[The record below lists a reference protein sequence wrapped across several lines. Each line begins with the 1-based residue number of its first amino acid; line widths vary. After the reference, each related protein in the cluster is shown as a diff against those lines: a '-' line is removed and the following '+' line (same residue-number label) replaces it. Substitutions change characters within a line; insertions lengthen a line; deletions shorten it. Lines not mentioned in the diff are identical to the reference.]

1 MKKTSK
7 QIGFKFLAVAMI
19 ILLFCIINLKGSNL
33 EKVYYK
39 SQIIGIFVA
48 IVGVIISVRQYVHT
62 SNNEI
67 VKFKNDQVQKAINLA
82 EYYKDNILCNMY
94 MINQVYYL
102 TGIKDIVDKIKK
114 SDMKNFDKHEL
125 DEILSVSEKEKL
137 KEIMQSE
144 EFYSVVAAVCRDY
157 NINVLDTVIQRDQDG
172 NIILDNNGQPKKYVE
187 VNKNKVIDL
196 FMNRIVSETLNNLEY
211 FSMHFTYNTANDTVV
226 YQSLHKTYLDVVQLL
241 YYNIAIN
248 NDKGADRLFTNV
260 IELYNIWQE
269 RSQDAKTKEIEQSRS
284 TAKKGFIAQ
293 NVA

>member
-67 VKFKNDQVQKAINLA
+67 VKFKNDQVQKAIDLA

>member
-67 VKFKNDQVQKAINLA
+67 VKFKNDQVQKAIDLA

-157 NINVLDTVIQRDQDG
+157 NINVLDTVIQRDQEG

-269 RSQDAKTKEIEQSRS
+269 R
-284 TAKKGFIAQ
+284 F
-293 NVA
+293 